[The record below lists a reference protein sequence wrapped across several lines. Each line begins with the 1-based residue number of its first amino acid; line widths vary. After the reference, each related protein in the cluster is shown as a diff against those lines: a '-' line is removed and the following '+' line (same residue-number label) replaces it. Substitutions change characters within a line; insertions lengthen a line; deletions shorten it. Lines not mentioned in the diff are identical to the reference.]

1 MIRCISF
8 LEVWKKFLSSEM
20 LGIYK
25 LKLGLHVIN
34 QARVKNHLLGN
45 SCYLI
50 KKTRLAWLQLALPE
64 DVSYILH
71 KSCKICFFT
80 CLLICMIEETRRARE
95 KWNTCLNK
103 TLTFEKYCSTLLYL
117 KNKMLTTLLLTCK
130 EKLILFLYIYH
141 SVSIRILMF
150 RHSNHKMF
158 YCKQSKCHP
167 LDDTYYW

>member
-1 MIRCISF
+1 MKRTPESLKRKKKVSKNYKHTYCDKMYSISF

-20 LGIYK
+20 LGIYE

-45 SCYLI
+45 SCSWI

-64 DVSYILH
+64 YVSYILH
-71 KSCKICFFT
+71 KSCKICFCT

-103 TLTFEKYCSTLLYL
+103 TLTFEKYC
-117 KNKMLTTLLLTCK
+117 
-130 EKLILFLYIYH
+130 
-141 SVSIRILMF
+141 
-150 RHSNHKMF
+150 
-158 YCKQSKCHP
+158 
-167 LDDTYYW
+167 